1 MNLADLTKISPEF
14 AKDLIELVN
23 DLGEL
28 QKTAAVSYGATRFH
42 YVPLDDMLAR
52 IKQNHNFALLQ
63 PLGVMQDGRPCI
75 KCLLIHKSG
84 EILSSDSY
92 PLRIKEGAKKQ
103 DEGAEITYSRRY
115 CLASFLSI
123 ASDEDTDANNE
134 GNPTRE
140 ARPTLPR
147 REQQT
152 QQQQP
157 PITKETGE
165 EINRLIKKYRALSD
179 DASAIKRMEAKFGK
193 AATTFTENDGQNA
206 ILLLN
211 SWIKRIETTR
221 QKQGA

>member
-84 EILSSDSY
+84 EILASDSY
-92 PLRIKEGAKKQ
+92 PLRIKDGAKKQ

-140 ARPTLPR
+140 ARPTLPK
-147 REQQT
+147 REQE
-152 QQQQP
+152 P

-165 EINRLIKKYRALSD
+165 EINRLIKEYRARSGD
-179 DASAIKRMEAKFGK
+179 GKAIKRMEAKLGK
-193 AATTFTENDGQNA
+193 VATAFSETDGQNA

-211 SWIKRIETTR
+211 SWIKQLETAG

>member
-1 MNLADLTKISPEF
+1 MDLTKISPEF
-14 AKDLIELVN
+14 ARDLIELVN
-23 DLGEL
+23 DLGDL

-52 IKQNHNFALLQ
+52 VKANNNFALLQ

-84 EILSSDSY
+84 ESIISDPY

-115 CLASFLSI
+115 CLASFLGI

-140 ARPTLPR
+140 ARPTLPK
-147 REQQT
+147 REQQSK
-152 QQQQP
+152 QEP

-165 EINRLIKKYRALSD
+165 EINRLIKEYRSKSG
-179 DASAIKRMEAKFGK
+179 DASAIKRMEAKLGK

-211 SWIKRIETTR
+211 SWIKRIETTG

>member
-1 MNLADLTKISPEF
+1 MNLGDLTKISPEF

-28 QKTAAVSYGATRFH
+28 QKTAAVSYGTTRFH

-84 EILSSDSY
+84 EILASDSY
-92 PLRIKEGAKKQ
+92 PLRIKDGAKKQ

-115 CLASFLSI
+115 SLASFLSI

-140 ARPTLPR
+140 ARPPLPK
-147 REQQT
+147 REQKQE
-152 QQQQP
+152 P
-157 PITKETGE
+157 PITKETKK
-165 EINRLIKKYRALSD
+165 EINRSIK
-179 DASAIKRMEAKFGK
+179 
-193 AATTFTENDGQNA
+193 
-206 ILLLN
+206 
-211 SWIKRIETTR
+211 
-221 QKQGA
+221 

>member
-1 MNLADLTKISPEF
+1 MNLSDLTKISPEF

-84 EILSSDSY
+84 EILASDSY
-92 PLRIKEGAKKQ
+92 PLRIKDGAKKQ

-140 ARPTLPR
+140 ARPALPK
-147 REQQT
+147 REQKQE
-152 QQQQP
+152 P

-165 EINRLIKKYRALSD
+165 EINRLIKEYRTKSGD
-179 DASAIKRMEAKFGK
+179 SQAIKRMEAKLGK
-193 AATTFTENDGQNA
+193 VATTFTENDGQNA

-211 SWIKRIETTR
+211 SWIKRIETTG
-221 QKQGA
+221 QKQGS

>member
-75 KCLLIHKSG
+75 KCLLIHRSG
-84 EILSSDSY
+84 EILASDSY

-147 REQQT
+147 REQQS
-152 QQQQP
+152 QQP

-165 EINRLIKKYRALSD
+165 EINRLIKKYRTLSD
-179 DASAIKRMEAKFGK
+179 DASAIKRMEAKLGK
-193 AATTFTENDGQNA
+193 VATTFTENDGQNA

-211 SWIKRIETTR
+211 SWIKRIETTG

>member
-84 EILSSDSY
+84 EILASDSY
-92 PLRIKEGAKKQ
+92 PLRIKDGAKKQ

-140 ARPTLPR
+140 VRPTLPK
-147 REQQT
+147 REQKQE
-152 QQQQP
+152 P

-165 EINRLIKKYRALSD
+165 EINRLIKEYWARSGDGKVV
-179 DASAIKRMEAKFGK
+179 KRMEVKLGK
-193 AATTFTENDGQNA
+193 VATAFTETDGQNA

-211 SWIKRIETTR
+211 SWIKQLETAG
-221 QKQGA
+221 QK

>member
-23 DLGEL
+23 YLGEL

-84 EILSSDSY
+84 EILASDSY
-92 PLRIKEGAKKQ
+92 PLRIKDGAKKQ

-115 CLASFLSI
+115 SLASFLSI

-140 ARPTLPR
+140 ARPTLPK
-147 REQQT
+147 REQQSK
-152 QQQQP
+152 QEP

-165 EINRLIKKYRALSD
+165 EINRLIKEYRTKSGD
-179 DASAIKRMEAKFGK
+179 GKAIKRMEAKLGK
-193 AATTFTENDGQNA
+193 VATAFTETDGQNA

-211 SWIKRIETTR
+211 SWIKQLETTTG
-221 QKQGA
+221 QK